1 MEIFQTQRIRHAPR
15 IALKNH
21 MCVIKRSGREHLQVE
36 ERNICITDRAF
47 SATGVAKSLGAEPLF
62 GKTKLIL
69 SSTHT
74 NVMYAVWHT

>member
-1 MEIFQTQRIRHAPR
+1 MHPVLLWKIT
-15 IALKNH
+15 
-21 MCVIKRSGREHLQVE
+21 CVIKRSGREHLQVE

-47 SATGVAKSLGAEPLF
+47 SATGMAKSLGAEPLF